1 MKSDPTFP
9 KRVASIDIGT
19 NTILLLISEVKRGKI
34 YPLFEM
40 ETVVRLGEG
49 VQKNKMLLKEA
60 MERGLQTLAQYL
72 KRCQAMEV
80 QKIFAAG
87 TSALREAKNSEDFLK
102 GAKEKLNLSI
112 EVISEEEEAQLS
124 FLAVAKDLGEVNPV
138 RNSSRYSSKPSGAF
152 NPATEQRGIISNGV
166 KKPILVVDVGGGSTE
181 FILGKGTQIRQWI
194 SLPLGSVRF
203 TEQFLHSNPVQDE
216 EWEKMERYI
225 RERLVN
231 IPHSQEPFSMV
242 AVGGTA
248 TTLASVEMGLE
259 EFIAEKIH
267 HFILKKEDL
276 KKQLFLYRSKT
287 IEERKKIP
295 GLPVARADVI
305 LAGGTILNLAM
316 EELNCSSVLIS
327 CHGVRYGLLYKKLN
341 L

>member
-1 MKSDPTFP
+1 VKSDPTFP

-34 YPLFEM
+34 HPLFEM

-49 VQKNKMLLKEA
+49 LQKNKMLLKEA

-124 FLAVAKDLGEVNPV
+124 FLAVAKDLGEV
-138 RNSSRYSSKPSGAF
+138 
-152 NPATEQRGIISNGV
+152 

-216 EWEKMERYI
+216 EWEKMERHI

-267 HFILKKEDL
+267 HFILKKGEL
-276 KKQLFLYRSKT
+276 GKQLLRYRSKT

-295 GLPVARADVI
+295 GLAVARADVI
-305 LAGGTILNLAM
+305 LAGGAILYLAM
-316 EELNCSSVLIS
+316 EELKCPSVLIS
-327 CHGVRYGLLYKKLN
+327 CHGVRYGLLYKKLT